1 MSRSRKKPYYKDK
14 GLVKNDYWKIIRHE
28 WKQKLNENYYKD
40 DFYLRSPKAIVNDWD
55 YCDYSFYVFVETDS
69 RKITF
74 WSNYRGWTEE
84 DVKKYSRK

>member
-1 MSRSRKKPYYKDK
+1 MSRSKRKPYYKDK
-14 GLVKNDYWKIIRHE
+14 GMTTHECWSRIRRE
-28 WKQKLNENYYKD
+28 WKQDLAANYYKD
-40 DFYLRSPKAIVNDWD
+40 DFQLRSPKSIVNDWD
-55 YCDYSFYVFVETDS
+55 YSDYSFYVYQKTDS